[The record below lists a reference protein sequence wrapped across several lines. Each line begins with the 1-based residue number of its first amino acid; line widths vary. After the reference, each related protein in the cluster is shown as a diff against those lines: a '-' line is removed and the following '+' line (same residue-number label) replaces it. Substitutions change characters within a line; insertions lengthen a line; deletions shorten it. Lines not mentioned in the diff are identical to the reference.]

1 MGRLFWFLLFVATAI
16 ASHAAYVLYYPGY
29 SFDSKVEAALG
40 ADSRNTMVML
50 NAQQVAKLF
59 PAFASSDIVAMCRY
73 DLTQGPMQIS
83 AKLPRG
89 YWTFSIF
96 TVKGRQVYSL
106 TDAQAGESNFSVDLL
121 QAPDLI
127 AKLKGALDDGGE
139 AEAIGDAGWK
149 VETPEERGIAVIW
162 VPVAD
167 PIFRASTV
175 AAVHDS
181 KCVRRAP

>member
-1 MGRLFWFLLFVATAI
+1 MGRLYWLVLFMASAI

-29 SFDSKVEAALG
+29 NFDRKIEAVAG
-40 ADSRNTMVML
+40 AASRNTMVVL
-50 NAQQVAKLF
+50 GAAEISKLF
-59 PAFASSDIVAMCRY
+59 PAYATSDVVAMCRY

-106 TDAQAGESNFSVDLL
+106 TDAQAGDSSFTVDLL
-121 QAPDLI
+121 QAPDLL
-127 AKLKGALDDGGE
+127 AKIKGALDDGGE
-139 AEAIGDAGWK
+139 AEAISDVGWK
-149 VETPEERGIAVIW
+149 VETPEAKGIAVIW

-167 PIFRASTV
+167 PIFRGSTL
-175 AAVHDS
+175 AAVRNS
-181 KCVRRAP
+181 ACQRRT